1 VINAFKHTVNLSKH
15 AKNSLRIDKM
25 ITKRSLFQRIILP
38 GLIFQSTMVGG
49 GYATGREI
57 VEFFLHLGPL
67 NGLFAMLLATCA
79 ISLVCAVAFEFARKF
94 ALYNYKAFFQKLLG
108 SGWILFEIAY
118 VALVLLVVS
127 VLGAASGEL
136 FFNSFNLAPL
146 WGTSIL
152 MVSITLFVYLG
163 SSVIEK
169 FLSYWSVILYISYAA
184 LIIWTISMFGDDI
197 KANFLLE
204 STPTL
209 PSQIFKAGWT
219 YAGYNIVVFT
229 AVLFSMRHIFNRR
242 DAIVAGIL
250 CGPLSMLPG
259 IFLFLAMVAHYP
271 QVINENLPIS
281 YLLSALQAPVFFAV
295 LQVVIFGTF
304 IETGTAILHSVNER
318 VGDSFAQKEK
328 AMPRYI
334 RPLVSM
340 SILIFAIFMANKV
353 GIVELISKGYRYST
367 YLFVFIVIIPLLTRG
382 VMMLRKSKKLESNTG
397 VLISNNELNV
407 SAKHE

>member
-57 VEFFLHLGPL
+57 VEFFLYLGPL

-79 ISLVCAVAFEFARKF
+79 ISLVCAVAFEFAREF

-108 SGWILFEIAY
+108 LGWILFEIAY
-118 VALVLLVVS
+118 MALVLLVVS

-204 STPTL
+204 SAPTL

-229 AVLFSMRHIFNRR
+229 AVLFSMRHIFTRR

-340 SILIFAIFMANKV
+340 FILIFAIFMANKV